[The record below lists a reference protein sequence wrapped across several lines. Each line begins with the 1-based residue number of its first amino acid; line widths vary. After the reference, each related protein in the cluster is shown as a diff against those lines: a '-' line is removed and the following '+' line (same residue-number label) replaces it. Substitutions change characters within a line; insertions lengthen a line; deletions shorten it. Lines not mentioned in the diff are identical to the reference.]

1 MNKKNRKIGFTL
13 IEVLVSLFL
22 SVMVA
27 VFVYTMMI
35 SSYNAYRRLSSVSK
49 NANSIR
55 YFIESFSNSVKYANR
70 VPVESIYSGS
80 VSLTFKR
87 YDNVVNDIIQERYY
101 FSGGSEFVKSSSAS
115 VSVSTANH
123 HCETLG
129 VLKKD
134 ILTKDGSKVLETIT
148 VSNVIRTVYFNS
160 PTPAPNDRF
169 RKMNIGV
176 IYDDVVDGN
185 VNKTTGKLE
194 KRADGLTEML
204 SEATLNRRVYTFDF
218 RGFDA
223 N

>member
-13 IEVLVSLFL
+13 IEVMVSLFL

-27 VFVYTMMI
+27 MFVYTMMI

-55 YFIESFSNSVKYANR
+55 YFIESFGNSIKNANR
-70 VPVESIYSGS
+70 VPVEGVYNGS

-87 YDNVVNDIIQERYY
+87 YDSSYNDIIQERYY
-101 FSGGSEFVKSSSAS
+101 FSGGSEFIKSSSAS
-115 VSVSTANH
+115 VSVTTSTH
-123 HCETLG
+123 HSTTLG
-129 VLKKD
+129 LLKKD
-134 ILTKDGSKVLETIT
+134 VLSKDGKVLETIT
-148 VSNVIRTVYFNS
+148 ISNIIRTVYFNS
-160 PTPAPNDRF
+160 PAPAGTDRF
-169 RKMNIGV
+169 RKMNLGV

-185 VNKTTGKLE
+185 VNKTTGKIE
-194 KRADGLTEML
+194 NRADGMTEML
-204 SEATLNRRVYTFDF
+204 TNATINRRVYSFDF